1 VCPSLDTLG
10 QSKRLGFPTKLPFVL
25 RSDCCYQYEIW
36 RMLRVF
42 SRSWL
47 MGIMGQMNQTF
58 TVLYWT
64 YVCWTL
70 MGFFNCYILG
80 TLHFIS
86 TKLEF
91 LLWTCNFSPYIIK
104 KFHKMVVLSKTSKE
118 NPFGSTRILNSEPH
132 AWQAKALSL
141 EPVMS
146 TKEISESK
154 ILIPSYMLNSS
165 VDGGDALS
173 LSPLIFYS
181 M

>member
-10 QSKRLGFPTKLPFVL
+10 QSKGLGFPTTPPFVL

-47 MGIMGQMNQTF
+47 MGILGQMNETF
-58 TVLYWT
+58 TVLNWT
-64 YVCWTL
+64 YVCWTF
-70 MGFFNCYILG
+70 MGFFNCYLLG
-80 TLHFIS
+80 ALHFIS
-86 TKLEF
+86 AKLGF
-91 LLWTCNFSPYIIK
+91 LLWTCNFSPYMIK
-104 KFHKMVVLSKTSKE
+104 KFYKMVVLSKTSKE

-141 EPVMS
+141 EPVMN

-154 ILIPSYMLNSS
+154 ILIPTYMLNSS
-165 VDGGDALS
+165 VDGWFALRV
-173 LSPLIFYS
+173 SPLLFCA